1 MAGLTLGF
9 GLLFFG
15 FLVVAGEHFAMWQAA
30 FRLTTV
36 ILGMLIFCQF
46 ARREWRK
53 KRLCDDP
60 AHLS

>member
-1 MAGLTLGF
+1 VAGLTLGF

-46 ARREWRK
+46 APTRMEGK
-53 KRLCDDP
+53 K
-60 AHLS
+60 AV